1 MLGVM
6 PQRRRAFCHP
16 PFEWPSKEGRNAA
29 IPLLVDE
36 GINGAWK
43 LGLFRV
49 KSLKAQRA
57 AGTAPTLR
65 ERFKIHRRL
74 LRSGNKGFVLWKGLV
89 MVKRTRSFNKLKRIV
104 LNKNN
109 KKAKE
114 GNSPAK
120 APKSNKKSHVV
131 ASSGTG

>member
-36 GINGAWK
+36 GIKGAWR

-49 KSLKAQRA
+49 SEKSECPASCWHGAHPTRAVQDPSAVVALGKQR
-57 AGTAPTLR
+57 
-65 ERFKIHRRL
+65 
-74 LRSGNKGFVLWKGLV
+74 LRSLERARDGEEDQELQQ
-89 MVKRTRSFNKLKRIV
+89 
-104 LNKNN
+104 
-109 KKAKE
+109 AE
-114 GNSPAK
+114 AHC
-120 APKSNKKSHVV
+120 AQQE
-131 ASSGTG
+131 